1 MKTKEK
7 AKEIVDKAFEK
18 AVEKEWVKT
27 SAYIEMRKESGKDFI
42 SSKIM
47 GEHATVL
54 ALLGRIIEV
63 LLESGSTTVE
73 DIMKV
78 IEITKSKYES
88 K

>member
-1 MKTKEK
+1 MKAKEK
-7 AKEIVDKAFEK
+7 ANELVDKAFEK
-18 AVEKEWVKT
+18 AGEKEWVKS

-47 GEHATVL
+47 GEHPTVL
-54 ALLGRIIEV
+54 ALLGRFIEV

-73 DIMKV
+73 DIMRV

>member
-18 AVEKEWVKT
+18 AVEKEWVKS

-47 GEHATVL
+47 GEQATVF
-54 ALLGRIIEV
+54 ALLGRVLEI
-63 LLESGSTTVE
+63 LLESGSATVE
-73 DIMKV
+73 DIMRV

>member
-1 MKTKEK
+1 MKAKEK

-18 AVEKEWVKT
+18 AVEKEWVKS

-47 GEHATVL
+47 GEQATIF
-54 ALLGRIIEV
+54 ALISKIMEV
-63 LLESGSTTVE
+63 LLESKSATVK
-73 DIMKV
+73 DIKN
-78 IEITKSKYES
+78 ITEMTISEYES